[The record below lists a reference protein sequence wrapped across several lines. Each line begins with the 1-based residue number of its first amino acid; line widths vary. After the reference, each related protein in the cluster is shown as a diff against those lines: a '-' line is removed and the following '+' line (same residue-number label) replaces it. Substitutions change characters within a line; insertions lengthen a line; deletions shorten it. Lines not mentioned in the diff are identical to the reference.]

1 MVFLVSVNILALLEH
16 VWERRERTWGKKWDQ
31 AFVITYNVY
40 STWTCLLV
48 QSIPEVLIPFS
59 TEL

>member
-1 MVFLVSVNILALLEH
+1 MGG
-16 VWERRERTWGKKWDQ
+16 ERKNLGKKWDQ

-40 STWTCLLV
+40 PGWAHLLV
-48 QSIPEVLIPFS
+48 QSIPEVLIPLN